1 MISPHSIRMSLSI
14 PTSLTSP
21 TFVDRIDPF
30 AIRNKKQRKSQGSS
44 RYKYQEKVELT
55 SLPLLNDVDTS
66 EQEELFILKL
76 RQCCVGF
83 DFLEPTSDIKGKEI
97 KRAALTEVID
107 YISSNDGVLTVAVY
121 PEISRMTACNLFRS
135 LPPSDIPDF
144 DPEEDDPS
152 YEASWPHLSLV
163 YEFFLLFLES
173 SDFQPC
179 LGKKVIGQKFVLQL
193 LKLFTSEDPRER
205 ECLKTVLH
213 RVYGK
218 FLGLRAFIR
227 KQMNNFFL
235 MKIDTFGKSKVKT
248 LYETE
253 HFNGVAELLEILG
266 SIING
271 FAFPLKAEHKQF
283 LIRVLIPL
291 HKVNCMSL
299 FHAQLAYCIVQF
311 VEKDATLAQIVI
323 KEILRLW
330 PKTCSQ
336 KEVMLL
342 GELEEVLDVIEPS
355 QFVIIQEKLFKKIA
369 DCVSNPHFQVAE
381 RALYLWNNEYI
392 HSLIEDNNHV
402 IMPIMFPA
410 LHRNSRKHWNKTIVR
425 LIYNVLKDFMEIN
438 SKLFDE
444 LTTSYKAKR
453 EEERRRERDRDELWQ
468 RLGDLSLS
476 KTGRE

>member
-1 MISPHSIRMSLSI
+1 
-14 PTSLTSP
+14 
-21 TFVDRIDPF
+21 
-30 AIRNKKQRKSQGSS
+30 
-44 RYKYQEKVELT
+44 
-55 SLPLLNDVDTS
+55 
-66 EQEELFILKL
+66 
-76 RQCCVGF
+76 
-83 DFLEPTSDIKGKEI
+83 
-97 KRAALTEVID
+97 
-107 YISSNDGVLTVAVY
+107 
-121 PEISRMTACNLFRS
+121 
-135 LPPSDIPDF
+135 
-144 DPEEDDPS
+144 
-152 YEASWPHLSLV
+152 
-163 YEFFLLFLES
+163 
-173 SDFQPC
+173 
-179 LGKKVIGQKFVLQL
+179 
-193 LKLFTSEDPRER
+193 
-205 ECLKTVLH
+205 
-213 RVYGK
+213 
-218 FLGLRAFIR
+218 
-227 KQMNNFFL
+227 
-235 MKIDTFGKSKVKT
+235 MKIDTFGKYKVKT

-291 HKVNCMSL
+291 HKVNCLSL

-323 KEILRLW
+323 EGILRLW

-355 QFVIIQEKLFKKIA
+355 QFVIIQEPLFKKIA

-410 LHRNSRKHWNKTIVR
+410 LHRNSRKHWNKTIVS

-468 RLGDLSLS
+468 RLGDLSIS